1 MINRTLKTFLWGLF
15 LLSIMALTACGGGG
29 GGGGGDGSASNAALP
44 TGNLELSVVD
54 GDSTAA
60 LSNARVIVID
70 GATGEAIDILT
81 TDDTGRVS
89 KTYDIGALQLRVS
102 KQDYAPSPPP
112 RIPPLPVQIL
122 ADQTTSITVSL
133 YALPP
138 AERGMISGHVTDSM
152 TQPVDN
158 ALIVATAS
166 DGTLLSTIVGPDGD
180 YVLHNVPAGS
190 TMLNTYL
197 GSYNFDTA
205 GPITVTA
212 DANTDQD
219 IAAVG
224 PAAGEIS
231 GHVSFT
237 SISGD
242 IIDVTL
248 LHPETRDA
256 LPKLRTFTDAD
267 GNYHMT
273 GVPNGEFEII
283 ASLEN
288 DGYVLDP
295 DESVTQG
302 IPMVV
307 ISEAAPVITGEQFKV
322 TGSIELT
329 NPPSNTDGIIP
340 ELGDMPL
347 FAWIK
352 ASSYAS
358 ADYYVVEVVDE
369 SGDTIWGG
377 FDAAMNFMPLV
388 TVPQGNAPSVTY
400 NYDGTA
406 TLALLEPERH
416 YQLRVYAVVTDL
428 TDPKGYR
435 LLSASE
441 TLDGIFK
448 VPLM

>member
-1 MINRTLKTFLWGLF
+1 MINRSLNNLLGGLI
-15 LLSIMALTACGGGG
+15 LLSIMTLSACGGGG
-29 GGGGGDGSASNAALP
+29 GGGSGSNDPPP
-44 TGNLELSVVD
+44 TGTLDLTVVD
-54 GDSTAA
+54 GESTAG
-60 LSNARVIVID
+60 LSDARVIVID
-70 GATGEAIDILT
+70 GATGESVDVLT
-81 TDDTGRVS
+81 TDATGRVS
-89 KTYDIGALQLRVS
+89 KIYNTGTLQLRVS
-102 KQDYAPSPPP
+102 RQNYAPSPPP
-112 RIPPLPVQIL
+112 GIPPPPVQIL
-122 ADQTTSITVSL
+122 ADKTTPITVSL
-133 YALPP
+133 YALP
-138 AERGMISGHVTDSM
+138 AADRGMISGHVTDSQG
-152 TQPVDN
+152 QPADS

-166 DGTLLSTIVGPDGD
+166 DGTLLSTIAGPGGS
-180 YVLHNVPAGS
+180 YVFHNVPTGS
-190 TMLNTYL
+190 ATLNTFL
-197 GSYNFDTA
+197 GGSNFDPA
-205 GPITVTA
+205 GPVTVTA

-219 IAAVG
+219 IMAVG
-224 PAAGEIS
+224 TASGEIS

-237 SISGD
+237 AVSGD

-248 LHPETRDA
+248 LHPGTRDP
-256 LPKLRTFTDAD
+256 LPGLHTFTDAGGD
-267 GNYHMT
+267 YHMT

-307 ISEAAPVITGEQFKV
+307 ISDAAQVITGKQFKV
-322 TGSIELT
+322 TGSIQLT

-358 ADYYVVEVVDE
+358 ADFYAVEVVDE
-369 SGDTIWGG
+369 SGETVWGG
-377 FDAAMNFMPLV
+377 FNAAMNFMPLV
-388 TVPQGNAPSVTY
+388 MVPQGNNPSISY
-400 NYDGTA
+400 NSDGTA
-406 TLALLEPERH
+406 ILALLEPGRH
-416 YQLRVYAVVTDL
+416 YQLRVYAAVYDL

-448 VPLM
+448 VMLM